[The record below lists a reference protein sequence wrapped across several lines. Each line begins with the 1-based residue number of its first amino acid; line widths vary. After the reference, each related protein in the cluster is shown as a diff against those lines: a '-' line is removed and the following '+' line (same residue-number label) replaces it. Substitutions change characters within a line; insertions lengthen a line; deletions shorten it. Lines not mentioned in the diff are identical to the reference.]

1 MCGECLCCPH
11 PYHSI
16 SKNQRDRKGGGHDL
30 HYILY
35 SFTKIQILY
44 KITEGGYMAMVNRNE
59 TKVGC

>member
-1 MCGECLCCPH
+1 MVSVYAALTPTI
-11 PYHSI
+11 PFL
-16 SKNQRDRKGGGHDL
+16 KTKGIERGGHDL

-35 SFTKIQILY
+35 SFTNIQILY